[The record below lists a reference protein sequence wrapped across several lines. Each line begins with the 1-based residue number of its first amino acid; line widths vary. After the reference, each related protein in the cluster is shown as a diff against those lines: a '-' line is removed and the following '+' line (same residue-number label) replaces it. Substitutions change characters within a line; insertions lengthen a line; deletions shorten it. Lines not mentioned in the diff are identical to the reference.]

1 MTKNDEIGERLET
14 ARKNANLSREQAG
27 ERLGISVSAIQAH
40 ENGRN
45 ALKPDMAVSYTR
57 LYKVNLTWLF
67 EGKGDMSDAAEVVD
81 IWSRIAN
88 RPERDAWLN
97 MGRAIS
103 KEKK

>member
-1 MTKNDEIGERLET
+1 MANNDEIGARLES
-14 ARKNANLSREQAG
+14 ARKAANLSREQAG

-57 LYKVNLTWLF
+57 LYKVSLQWLF

-81 IWSRIAN
+81 IWTRIPSRA
-88 RPERDAWLN
+88 ERDAWLN